1 MLSGLVLVNFY
12 IFTSKEMKQM
22 SEVKW
27 MDIFGDNLR
36 DILKEQNM
44 SRRELAQVLD
54 LSEATISNYI
64 NKKQMPTMEVIVN
77 MAYELSMSID
87 ELIDFGDTVH

>member
-1 MLSGLVLVNFY
+1 
-12 IFTSKEMKQM
+12 M
-22 SEVKW
+22 SEVEW

-44 SRRELAQVLD
+44 SRRELAQVLGV
-54 LSEATISNYI
+54 SEATISNYI

>member
-1 MLSGLVLVNFY
+1 
-12 IFTSKEMKQM
+12 M
-22 SEVKW
+22 SEVEW

-44 SRRELAQVLD
+44 SRRELAQVLS

>member
-1 MLSGLVLVNFY
+1 
-12 IFTSKEMKQM
+12 M
-22 SEVKW
+22 SEVEW

-44 SRRELAQVLD
+44 SRRELAQVLG

-64 NKKQMPTMEVIVN
+64 NKKQIPAMEVIVN

>member
-1 MLSGLVLVNFY
+1 
-12 IFTSKEMKQM
+12 
-22 SEVKW
+22 

-44 SRRELAQVLD
+44 SRRELAQVLGV
-54 LSEATISNYI
+54 SEVTISNYI

-77 MAYELSMSID
+77 MAYELSISVD
-87 ELIDFGDTVH
+87 ELIDFGDRVY

>member
-1 MLSGLVLVNFY
+1 
-12 IFTSKEMKQM
+12 M
-22 SEVKW
+22 SEVEW

-44 SRRELAQVLD
+44 SRKELAQVLG

>member
-1 MLSGLVLVNFY
+1 
-12 IFTSKEMKQM
+12 M
-22 SEVKW
+22 SEVEW

-44 SRRELAQVLD
+44 SRRELVQVLD

>member
-1 MLSGLVLVNFY
+1 
-12 IFTSKEMKQM
+12 M
-22 SEVKW
+22 SEIEW
-27 MDIFGDNLR
+27 LDIFGDNLR

>member
-1 MLSGLVLVNFY
+1 
-12 IFTSKEMKQM
+12 M
-22 SEVKW
+22 SEVEW

-44 SRRELAQVLD
+44 SRRELAQVLG

-64 NKKQMPTMEVIVN
+64 NKKQMPTMEVIAN

>member
-1 MLSGLVLVNFY
+1 
-12 IFTSKEMKQM
+12 M
-22 SEVKW
+22 SEIEW

-44 SRRELAQVLD
+44 SRRELAQVLG

>member
-1 MLSGLVLVNFY
+1 
-12 IFTSKEMKQM
+12 M
-22 SEVKW
+22 SEVEW

-44 SRRELAQVLD
+44 SRRELAQVLGV
-54 LSEATISNYI
+54 SEVTISNYI

-77 MAYELSMSID
+77 MAYELSISVD
-87 ELIDFGDTVH
+87 ELIDFGDRVY

>member
-1 MLSGLVLVNFY
+1 
-12 IFTSKEMKQM
+12 M
-22 SEVKW
+22 SEVEW

-64 NKKQMPTMEVIVN
+64 NKKQMPTMEVVVN

>member
-1 MLSGLVLVNFY
+1 
-12 IFTSKEMKQM
+12 M
-22 SEVKW
+22 SEVEW

-44 SRRELAQVLD
+44 SRRELAQVLG
-54 LSEATISNYI
+54 LSEVTISNYI

-77 MAYELSMSID
+77 MAYELSISVD
-87 ELIDFGDTVH
+87 ELIDFGDRVY

>member
-1 MLSGLVLVNFY
+1 
-12 IFTSKEMKQM
+12 M
-22 SEVKW
+22 SEVEW

-64 NKKQMPTMEVIVN
+64 NKKQIPTMEVIVN

>member
-1 MLSGLVLVNFY
+1 MP
-12 IFTSKEMKQM
+12 
-22 SEVKW
+22 EVEW

-44 SRRELAQVLD
+44 SRRELAQVLG

>member
-1 MLSGLVLVNFY
+1 
-12 IFTSKEMKQM
+12 M
-22 SEVKW
+22 SEVEW

-44 SRRELAQVLD
+44 SRRELAQVLGI
-54 LSEATISNYI
+54 SEATVSRYI

-77 MAYELSMSID
+77 MAYELSISVD
-87 ELIDFGDTVH
+87 ELIDFGDRVY

>member
-1 MLSGLVLVNFY
+1 
-12 IFTSKEMKQM
+12 M
-22 SEVKW
+22 SEVEW

-36 DILKEQNM
+36 DTLKEQNM

>member
-1 MLSGLVLVNFY
+1 
-12 IFTSKEMKQM
+12 M
-22 SEVKW
+22 SEVEW
-27 MDIFGDNLR
+27 IDIFGDNLR

>member
-22 SEVKW
+22 SEVEW

-44 SRRELAQVLD
+44 SRRELAQVLG

>member
-1 MLSGLVLVNFY
+1 
-12 IFTSKEMKQM
+12 M
-22 SEVKW
+22 SEVEW

-44 SRRELAQVLD
+44 SRRELAQVLGI
-54 LSEATISNYI
+54 SEATVSRYI

-77 MAYELSMSID
+77 MAYELSMSVD
-87 ELIDFGDTVH
+87 ELIDFGDRVY

>member
-1 MLSGLVLVNFY
+1 
-12 IFTSKEMKQM
+12 M
-22 SEVKW
+22 SEVEW

-44 SRRELAQVLD
+44 SRRELAQVLGI
-54 LSEATISNYI
+54 SEATVNRYI

-77 MAYELSMSID
+77 MAYELSISVD
-87 ELIDFGDTVH
+87 ELIDFGDRVY

>member
-12 IFTSKEMKQM
+12 ISTSKEMKQM
-22 SEVKW
+22 SEVEW

-44 SRRELAQVLD
+44 SRRELAKVLG

-77 MAYELSMSID
+77 MAYELSMSIN

>member
-1 MLSGLVLVNFY
+1 
-12 IFTSKEMKQM
+12 M
-22 SEVKW
+22 SEVEW

>member
-1 MLSGLVLVNFY
+1 
-12 IFTSKEMKQM
+12 M
-22 SEVKW
+22 SEVEW

-44 SRRELAQVLD
+44 SRRELAQVLG
-54 LSEATISNYI
+54 LSEVTISNYI

-77 MAYELSMSID
+77 MAYELSISVD
-87 ELIDFGDTVH
+87 ELINFGDRVY